1 MTSAL
6 ARAAEL
12 RHDEAMRIS
21 HEVRYDASVEDVYT
35 MLTDP
40 AFRERA
46 SRAQGATSVDVKVDG
61 GEVRITMVTP
71 NTDIPAFARKIAGE
85 SVTVVQAESW
95 SDDAYECDFSV
106 SPQGLP
112 ARITG
117 TRTLVEDGTGTL
129 DVFEGE
135 AHAKVPLVG
144 GKLEGLLRDKL
155 THGWDTEHTLGVT
168 WLASQR

>member
-1 MTSAL
+1 
-6 ARAAEL
+6 
-12 RHDEAMRIS
+12 MRIS
-21 HEVRYDASVEDVYT
+21 HEVRYDAGVEDVYA

-46 SRAQGATSVDVKVDG
+46 SRAQGATSVDVAVDG
-61 GEVRITMVTP
+61 GEVGITMVTP
-71 NTDIPAFARKIAGE
+71 NTDIPAFARKFAGD

-95 SDDAYECDFSV
+95 SDDAYECDFSL
-106 SPQGLP
+106 SPHGLP

-117 TRTLVEDGTGTL
+117 TRTLVEDGDGTL
-129 DVFEGE
+129 DTFAGE

-155 THGWDTEHTLGVT
+155 TQGWDTEHTVGVA
-168 WLASQR
+168 WLAGER